1 MRHFLR
7 RKLGHA
13 LRVSL
18 AIPLRSHRVQES
30 STSTTLVTRSC
41 SPLAVA
47 TLRLAAGRTA
57 KSLPPIAPSAQPHL
71 RVAARTL
78 KQPIGFLH
86 STSKT
91 TSFSGHG
98 AAFRAT
104 LQALLGCIG
113 TLSEGSERQ
122 LRAFD
127 LSERRSYEP
136 HFAPAQSP
144 GERHRLNS
152 R

>member
-7 RKLGHA
+7 SKLGPA
-13 LRVSL
+13 LRDSL
-18 AIPLRSHRVQES
+18 AVSLRSHRVQES
-30 STSTTLVTRSC
+30 PAPAPLVERSC
-41 SPLAVA
+41 SPLTRSTLCLPA
-47 TLRLAAGRTA
+47 TSAAE
-57 KSLPPIAPSAQPHL
+57 SLPPIAPSAQPHL
-71 RVAARTL
+71 RVAARAL

-86 STSKT
+86 PTSKT
-91 TSFSGHG
+91 TPFSGHD

-127 LSERRSYEP
+127 LFERRSYEP
-136 HFAPAQSP
+136 HFAPAQ
-144 GERHRLNS
+144 
-152 R
+152 

>member
-18 AIPLRSHRVQES
+18 SVSLRSNRMQNS
-30 STSTTLVTRSC
+30 PTPSPLVARSC
-41 SPLAVA
+41 APLTAS
-47 TLRLAAGRTA
+47 TLQFAAGRGA
-57 KSLPPIAPSAQPHL
+57 KSLSPIAPLAQPHL
-71 RVAARTL
+71 RIAARTL
-78 KQPIGFLH
+78 KQPKGFLH
-86 STSKT
+86 PTSKT
-91 TSFSGHG
+91 TPFSGHD

-113 TLSEGSERQ
+113 TLSEGSELQ

-127 LSERRSYEP
+127 LLS
-136 HFAPAQSP
+136 APIVRAALRP
-144 GERHRLNS
+144 GPIS
-152 R
+152 G